1 MGFQKQKKYIQ
12 LFIQNSYLH
21 CVKKQCITLL
31 FLVGFLLSFAQ
42 EPQKQDF
49 KVGLV
54 LSGGGAKGLAHIGA
68 LKVIDESGI
77 QIDYI
82 GGTSMGAII
91 GALYASGYTAKQLD
105 SIFRNTDF
113 ETVLQDEL
121 PRTAKTFYEKNN
133 SERYAITLP
142 FNNFKI
148 TIPQAI
154 SKGQNVYN
162 MLSRLL
168 FHVSDVEDF
177 NDLPIP
183 FFCIATNLE
192 TGEPVVF
199 NRGHLANSIS
209 ASGAFPSLFN
219 PIEINGKLLLDGGV
233 VNNYPIDELRSMGA
247 DIVIGVDV
255 QDGLDK
261 RDALKSAT
269 NILLQINNYNTVN
282 DMKLKVGET
291 DIYIKPDISNY
302 TVVSFKEV
310 ENIIKKGYDAGLKNK
325 NQLDSLAKIQKHK
338 KRIVTVDPPS
348 PDDEFLLEE
357 LFIDGNEGYS
367 RAYVRGK
374 LRYNTSENITF
385 KKFAS
390 GINNL
395 SATNNFEKVSYNF
408 NKNKNGGQEITM
420 NLREN
425 KNELFFKVGIHYDK
439 LYNTAGIF
447 NITKKRLLFNDDV
460 FSFDFILG
468 DQVRYNFDYYL
479 DKGFYW
485 SLGLRSSYNSFRKG
499 VNSNLVSYNYPQLQ
513 DLSKIDLEVDD
524 LTNQIYLQTIY
535 REELNFGGGIEHK
548 FLKMDTETISDEN
561 NFDLIF
567 ENSNFLS
574 VYAYLTLDTY
584 DSKYFPTKGFYFN
597 SDLHFYFYSDDFT
610 TFFNKFSILKAK
622 LGFATPIYK
631 KLSFNIAAEGGS
643 KINERH
649 PTSLDFTL
657 GGYGNDFINNYVPF
671 YGLDFLS
678 VRDHSYTKVGFTFD
692 WNFAKKNHLNF
703 SGNFANMQGFLFDN
717 NNGNWSSVEPN
728 YSGYAVGYGLE
739 TIIGPV
745 EFKYTWSPESD
756 KNIWFINVGFW
767 F

>member
-1 MGFQKQKKYIQ
+1 M
-12 LFIQNSYLH
+12 
-21 CVKKQCITLL
+21 KKQCFTIL
-31 FLVGFLLSFAQ
+31 FLIGFLYSFAQ
-42 EPQKQDF
+42 ESQKQDF

-68 LKVIDESGI
+68 LKVIEESGI

-91 GALYASGYTAKQLD
+91 GALYASGYSATQLD
-105 SIFRNTDF
+105 SIFNNTDF
-113 ETVLQDEL
+113 ESVLQDDL
-121 PRTAKTFYEKNN
+121 PRTAKTFYEKKN
-133 SERYAITLP
+133 SERYAIVLP
-142 FNNFKI
+142 FNKFKI
-148 TIPQAI
+148 SIPQAI

-168 FHVSDVEDF
+168 FHVSDIEDF

-183 FFCIATNLE
+183 FFCIATNVE
-192 TGEPVVF
+192 TGEAVVF
-199 NRGHLANSIS
+199 NSGHLVNSIS

-233 VNNYPIDELRSMGA
+233 VNNYPIEQLRDMGA

-255 QDGLDK
+255 QDELQN
-261 RDALKSAT
+261 RDALRSAT
-269 NILLQINNYNTVN
+269 SILLQINNYNTVN
-282 DMKLKVGET
+282 DMKLKAGET
-291 DIYIKPDISNY
+291 DIYIKPDITNY
-302 TVVSFKEV
+302 TVVSFSEV
-310 ENIIKKGYDAGLKNK
+310 DSIIKRGYEAGLKNK
-325 NQLDSLAKIQKHK
+325 SVLDSLALIQDHK
-338 KRIVTVDPPS
+338 KKKKNVIPPK

-357 LFIDGNEGYS
+357 LFIEGNEGYS
-367 RAYVRGK
+367 RAYIRGK
-374 LRYNTSENITF
+374 LRYRTAENITF
-385 KKFAS
+385 KKFAR

-395 SATNNFEKVSYNF
+395 SATNNFEKVSYDF
-408 NKNKNGGQEITM
+408 NKNKNGGQDVAM
-420 NLREN
+420 QLREN
-425 KNELFFKVGIHYDK
+425 KSELFMKVGVHYDK
-439 LYNTAGIF
+439 LYNTAGIL

-485 SLGLRSSYNSFRKG
+485 SFGIKSAYNSFKKG
-499 VNSNLVSYNYPQLQ
+499 INTNLITDTHPQLQ
-513 DLSKIDLEVDD
+513 DLSKINLEVDD
-524 LTNQIYLQTIY
+524 LTNQIYIQTIY

-548 FLKMDTETISDEN
+548 FLKMDTETVSDEN
-561 NFDLIF
+561 DGELVF

-574 VYAYLTLDTY
+574 TYAYLTLDTY

-622 LGFATPIYK
+622 LGFATPIVK
-631 KLSFNIAAEGGS
+631 NLSFNISVEGGS

-649 PTSLDFTL
+649 STSLDFVL

-678 VRDHSYTKVGFTFD
+678 VRNHSYTKVGFTFD
-692 WNFAKKNHLNF
+692 WNFARKNHLNF
-703 SGNFANMQGFLFDN
+703 SGNFANADGFIFDN
-717 NNGNWSSVEPN
+717 DNGNWSSIDPN

-745 EFKYTWSPESD
+745 EFKYTWSPEGD